1 MLSRAIRASIG
12 LAVCAVTSL
21 LSIPIAGYAA
31 EPVVAAADTAT
42 PAATDALPPA
52 TDAARFTLPEGYV
65 IELVAAPPLV
75 RHPLM
80 GGFDDRGRLYLA
92 ESAGLDLKAQELLEQ
107 KPNFVRR
114 LEDTDGDGRFD
125 RSTIFADAMVMPQG
139 AVWHQGALYVCSP
152 PHVWRLVDTD
162 DDGVADERDAL
173 VGKFGFIGN
182 AADIHGCFVAPNGRL
197 YWCDGRHGHQFI
209 DDQGVVQSKGQ
220 AARIFSCKLDGG
232 DIQAHCGGGMDNPVE
247 LDFTLNGD
255 VLGTV
260 NLLFQQ
266 RGDCLVHWLH
276 GGAYPRYDQP
286 SYVAEFRRTGDLLGP
301 VIDLGHVAVSGT
313 LRYRGESL
321 GAEFRDNFFV
331 CEFNTHKLVRLALER
346 EGSSFRAVRHE
357 FLTCHD
363 ADFHPTDVVEDADGS
378 LLVIDTGGWFRSGC
392 PTSQVA
398 KPQITGAIYRIRRQD
413 AEPVDDPRGLRLGW
427 EKLPAGDVVQL
438 LNDPRAAVRQRA
450 IDTLGTRQSAAATE
464 AVAAL
469 ASAITNNSSV
479 LARAGAVWALTR
491 IGSVEAQAAVRKAL
505 ADASSVVRQA
515 AAASAGTTAD
525 IEAAPLLVDRLAS
538 DDSQAV
544 RREAATTLGKL
555 REKSAVPAL
564 LANLRAV
571 GYDRAFEH
579 ALIYSLIEI
588 ADRQQ
593 TLPGLSDPLPQVR
606 RAALIALDQMDGGL
620 LSQGLVAPL
629 LDSDDPALVQAAL
642 DVIGKHP
649 TWAGELTSHLR
660 TALAGELTGGK
671 ASAVRGALLAFCREP
686 ATQVLIAEMVTDEQ
700 AQPAARV
707 LLLEVV
713 ARSGLSPWPDG
724 WIAALQAALKTADE
738 QVLRQAIATAAL
750 AAEPTVAERLRT
762 IAADAQRPLEVRVAA
777 TASLASA
784 GAELPNQLFA
794 LVTGRLDEGTAPLA
808 RLAAAEAIAR
818 AKLTPEQLAAIA
830 EKIGTAGP
838 LELPALARA
847 FEGGT
852 DRELGLKLFSALA
865 NNPVA
870 TSLSAARITELA
882 REYPTEVQHAAKV
895 LAARQ
900 NAARAEQLAQ
910 LDTLEQGLPAGD
922 AERGHALFLSTRI
935 SCAGC
940 HRVGSEGAQV
950 GPDLSKIG
958 AIRTRRDLLES
969 ILVPSLSLARGYE
982 SFTVETTAGLTHT
995 GLLTRQTA
1003 EAVWLRTP
1011 ERAEVRI
1018 AREEVAELAPSPQ
1031 SIMPEG
1037 LQRLLTNEQLADL
1050 LAWLESLK

>member
-1 MLSRAIRASIG
+1 MHRQLTGTHRMINRTIRGSIFVALG
-12 LAVCAVTSL
+12 AVASL
-21 LSIPIAGYAA
+21 LTARPVCDAA
-31 EPVVAAADTAT
+31 EPDAA
-42 PAATDALPPA
+42 PPA

-92 ESAGLDLKAQELLEQ
+92 ESAGLDLKAQELLEK

-125 RSTIFADAMVMPQG
+125 RSTVFADAMVMPQG

-220 AARIFSCKLDGG
+220 AARIFSCKLDGS

-247 LDFTLNGD
+247 LDFTMAGD

-266 RGDCLVHWLH
+266 RGDCLVHWLY

-321 GAEFRDNFFV
+321 GQEFRDNFFV
-331 CEFNTHKLVRLALER
+331 CEFNTHKLVRVALEH
-346 EGSSFRAVRHE
+346 EGSSFRATRHE

-413 AEPVDDPRGLRLGW
+413 AERIDDPRGLRLDW
-427 EKLPAGDVVQL
+427 KKLPADELVQL
-438 LNDPRAAVRQRA
+438 LNDSRAAVRQRA
-450 IDTLGTRQSAAATE
+450 IDTLGTPQSAAADE
-464 AVAAL
+464 AVKALAAAL
-469 ASAITNNSSV
+469 VDRTSAPRQ
-479 LARAGAVWALTR
+479 RAGAIWALTR
-491 IGSVEAQAAVRKAL
+491 LGGTAAQSAIRGAL
-505 ADASSVVRQA
+505 SDADAVVRQA
-515 AAASAGTTAD
+515 AASSAGTTGD
-525 IEAAPLLVDRLAS
+525 IEAATLLIEHLAA

-544 RREAATTLGKL
+544 RREAATSLGKL

-564 LANLRAV
+564 LANLRAG

-649 TWAGELTSHLR
+649 TWAGELTNHLR
-660 TALAGELTGGK
+660 SALASDLSGGK

-686 ATQVLIAEMVTDEQ
+686 ATQELIAEMVADEQ
-700 AQPAARV
+700 APAAARV
-707 LLLEVV
+707 LLLEVI
-713 ARSGLSPWPDG
+713 ARSALSPWPEA
-724 WIAALQAALKTADE
+724 WIAAVQSAMNAGDE

-750 AAEPTVAERLRT
+750 TGEPRVAESLQA
-762 IAADAQRPLEVRVAA
+762 IANDAGRSLDVRVAA
-777 TASLASA
+777 SESLASA
-784 GAELPNQLFA
+784 GAALSDALFA
-794 LVTGRLDEGTAPLA
+794 LVLGQLDEGTPPLA

-818 AKLTPEQLAAIA
+818 AKLTPAQLAAIA
-830 EKIGTAGP
+830 ETISTAGP

-852 DRELGLKLFSALA
+852 DRDGGLKFFAALA
-865 NNPVA
+865 NNPSA
-870 TSLSAARITELA
+870 TSLSAARINELA
-882 REYPTEVQHAAKV
+882 RDYPTEVQEAAAALAAK
-895 LAARQ
+895 Q
-900 NAARAEQLAQ
+900 TAARAEQLAQ
-910 LDTLEQGLPAGD
+910 LDTLEQGLPTGD
-922 AERGHALFLSTRI
+922 AARGHALFLSTRI

-969 ILVPSLSLARGYE
+969 ILAPSLSLARGYE
-982 SFTVETTAGLTHT
+982 SYTVETTAGLTHT

>member
-1 MLSRAIRASIG
+1 MFTRAIRGSICFALWAAG
-12 LAVCAVTSL
+12 
-21 LSIPIAGYAA
+21 SILGIPLDSFAA
-31 EPVVAAADTAT
+31 EPVAAVDTA
-42 PAATDALPPA
+42 APPA
-52 TDAARFTLPEGYV
+52 TDAARFTLPEGCA
-65 IELVAAPPLV
+65 IELVAAPPVV

-92 ESAGLDLKAQELLEQ
+92 ESAGLDLKSQELLEQ

-209 DDQGVVQSKGQ
+209 DDQGIVQSKGQ
-220 AARIFSCKLDGG
+220 AARIFSCKLDGS

-247 LDFTLNGD
+247 LDFTLAGD

-260 NLLFQQ
+260 NLLLQQ

-321 GAEFRDNFFV
+321 GEEFRDNFFV
-331 CEFNTHKLVRLALER
+331 CEFNTRKLVRVALVR
-346 EGSSFRAVRHE
+346 EGSTFRATRHE

-363 ADFHPTDVVEDADGS
+363 PDFHPTDVVEDADGS

-413 AEPVDDPRGLRLGW
+413 AKSVDDPRGLRLSW
-427 EKLPAGDVVQL
+427 EKLPATDLVRLLDDVR
-438 LNDPRAAVRQRA
+438 PAVRERA
-450 IDTLGTRQSAAATE
+450 IVTLAARQSAAGQE
-464 AVAAL
+464 AVEALAAAL
-469 ASAITNNSSV
+469 ADRSSAPWR
-479 LARAGAVWALTR
+479 RAGAVWALTR
-491 IGSVEAQAAVRKAL
+491 IGSAAAQSAIRGSL
-505 ADASSVVRQA
+505 DDTDAVVRQA
-515 AAASAGTTAD
+515 AASSAATTGDAQ
-525 IEAAPLLVDRLAS
+525 AAAMLVVRLAA
-538 DDSQAV
+538 DDDQAV
-544 RREAATTLGKL
+544 RREAATTLGKF

-564 LANLRAV
+564 LANLRAG

-593 TLPGLSDPLPQVR
+593 TLPALSDPLPQVR

-629 LDSDDPALVQAAL
+629 LDSDDPTLVQAAL

-660 TALAGELTGGK
+660 SALAGDLTGGK

-686 ATQVLIAEMVTDEQ
+686 ATQELIAEMVADEQ
-700 AQPAARV
+700 AAPAARV

-713 ARSGLSPWPDG
+713 ARSALSPWPEA
-724 WIAALQAALKTADE
+724 WIAALQTALKSGDE
-738 QVLRQAIATAAL
+738 HVLRQAIATAAL
-750 AAEPTVAERLRT
+750 AGEPTVAESLRT
-762 IAADAQRPLEVRVAA
+762 IADDAERPLDVRVSA

-784 GAELPNQLFA
+784 GGELSDALFA
-794 LVTGRLDEGTAPLA
+794 LVIGQLDEETPPLA

-830 EKIGTAGP
+830 EQISTAGP

-847 FEGGT
+847 FEGRT
-852 DRELGLKLFSALA
+852 DRELGLKFFAALA
-865 NNPVA
+865 NSLGA
-870 TSLSAARITELA
+870 TSLSPARITELA
-882 REYPTEVQHAAKV
+882 RDYPTEVQAVAQALV
-895 LAARQ
+895 ARQ
-900 NAARAEQLAQ
+900 TAARAEQLAQ

-922 AERGHALFLSTRI
+922 PQRGHALFLSTRI

-940 HRVGSEGAQV
+940 HRVGQEGAQV

-969 ILVPSLSLARGYE
+969 ILAPSLSLARGYE
-982 SFTVETTAGLTHT
+982 SYTVETTAGLTHT

-1003 EAVWLRTP
+1003 DAVWLRTP

-1018 AREEVAELAPSPQ
+1018 AREDVAELAPSPQ

>member
-1 MLSRAIRASIG
+1 MNTRAMRRSINFA
-12 LAVCAVTSL
+12 LWAAVSL
-21 LSIPIAGYAA
+21 
-31 EPVVAAADTAT
+31 VALPSSNAADPVAVADVAK
-42 PAATDALPPA
+42 PSA
-52 TDAARFTLPEGYV
+52 TDAARFSLPEGYV

-92 ESAGLDLKAQELLEQ
+92 ESAGLDLKAQELLEK

-125 RSTIFADAMVMPQG
+125 RSSIFADAMVMPQG
-139 AVWHQGALYVCSP
+139 AVWHRGALYVCSP

-162 DDGVADERDAL
+162 DDGVADQRDAL

-220 AARIFSCKLDGG
+220 AARIFSCKLDGS

-247 LDFTLNGD
+247 LDFTLAGD

-321 GAEFRDNFFV
+321 GTEFRDNFFV
-331 CEFNTHKLVRLALER
+331 CEFNTHKLVRVALAR
-346 EGSSFRAVRHE
+346 EGSSFRATRHE
-357 FLTCHD
+357 FLVCHD

-413 AEPVDDPRGLRLGW
+413 AKPVDDPRGLRLDW
-427 EKLPAGDVVQL
+427 EKLPAGELVKL
-438 LNDPRAAVRQRA
+438 LDDPRAAVRQRA
-450 IDTLGTRQSAAATE
+450 IDTLGALQSAAANE

-469 ASAITNNSSV
+469 SSAITDNSSER
-479 LARAGAVWALTR
+479 ARAGAVWALTR
-491 IGSVEAQAAVRKAL
+491 IGSAEAQAAVRKAL
-505 ADASSVVRQA
+505 TDASGVVRQA
-515 AAASAGTTAD
+515 AASSAGTTGD
-525 IEAAPLLVDRLAS
+525 LEAAPLLVERLAS
-538 DDSQAV
+538 DDDQAV

-555 REKSAVPAL
+555 HEKSAVPAL
-564 LANLRAV
+564 LANLRAG

-588 ADRQQ
+588 ADREQ

-649 TWAGELTSHLR
+649 TWAGELTNHLR
-660 TALAGELTGGK
+660 SALAGDLSGGK
-671 ASAVRGALLAFCREP
+671 ASAVRGALLAFCREA
-686 ATQVLIAEMVTDEQ
+686 ATQSLIAEMAADEQ
-700 AQPAARV
+700 TPPGARV
-707 LLLEVV
+707 LLLEVA
-713 ARSGLSPWPDG
+713 ARSALTPWPEG
-724 WIAALQAALKTADE
+724 WISAVQSSLKSGDE
-738 QVLRQAIATAAL
+738 PVLRQAIATAAL
-750 AAEPTVAERLRT
+750 AGDPGVAESLRA
-762 IAADAQRPLEVRVAA
+762 IATDAARPLDVRVAA
-777 TASLASA
+777 AESVAAT
-784 GAELPNQLFA
+784 GAELSADLFL
-794 LVTGRLDEGTAPLA
+794 LVTEQLDEGTPPLV

-830 EKIGTAGP
+830 GKIATAGP

-852 DRELGLKLFSALA
+852 DRDIGLKFFKALSS
-865 NNPVA
+865 NPGA
-870 TSLSAARITELA
+870 TSLSATRISELA
-882 REYPTEVQHAAKV
+882 HGYPTEVQHAAKA
-895 LAARQ
+895 LADRQ
-900 NAARAEQLAQ
+900 DAARAEQLAQ
-910 LDTLEQGLPAGD
+910 LDALEQSLPAGD
-922 AERGHALFLSTRI
+922 PARGHALFLSTRI

-940 HRVGSEGAQV
+940 HRVGNEGAQV

-969 ILVPSLSLARGYE
+969 ILAPSLSLARGYE

-995 GLLTRQTA
+995 GLLTRQTS

-1018 AREEVAELAPSPQ
+1018 AREDVAELAPSPQ